1 MDLPLLTRAAAV
13 ADRGAAR
20 LRAAL
25 ASPVRT
31 PRVVVVLGRVLGP
44 AYLICFLTGLY
55 SHLLQHP
62 PDWLVFPTQPAN
74 LFQITQGLHVTT
86 GTMLLPLLVA
96 KLWAVYPLLFEW
108 PPVRSP
114 LHALERGSIAAL
126 VAVAIVEPVIGL
138 INSAQWYPFG
148 FPFIETH
155 YLLAWLLIGL
165 IALHLAIKLP
175 TIVRHGRR
183 EGPDER

>member
-1 MDLPLLTRAAAV
+1 MNLPGLTSALAV
-13 ADRGAAR
+13 LDRGSTR

-31 PRVVVVLGRVLGP
+31 PRTVVVLGRLLGP
-44 AYLICFLTGLY
+44 AYLVCFVTGFY
-55 SHLLQHP
+55 SHLLQRG
-62 PDWLVFPTQPAN
+62 PDWLRFPTQPAN
-74 LFQITQGLHVTT
+74 LFQLTQGLHVTT

-114 LHALERGSIAAL
+114 LHALERGSIGLL
-126 VAVAIVEPVIGL
+126 VATSIVEPVIGL

-148 FPFIETH
+148 FPFVETH
-155 YLLAWLLIGL
+155 YLLAWLLVGL
-165 IALHLAIKLP
+165 LAVHLAVKLP
-175 TIVRHGRR
+175 TIVRHWRR
-183 EGPDER
+183 TCGD

>member
-1 MDLPLLTRAAAV
+1 MNLPVVTRGLAA
-13 ADRGAAR
+13 ADRGLGR
-20 LRAAL
+20 VRAVL
-25 ASPVRT
+25 ASPVRA
-31 PRVVVVLGRVLGP
+31 PRTAVVLGRLLGP
-44 AYLICFLTGLY
+44 AYLVCFITGFY

-62 PDWLVFPTQPAN
+62 PDWFVFPTQPSN
-74 LFQITQGLHVTT
+74 LFQLTQGLHVTT

-96 KLWAVYPLLFEW
+96 KLWAVFPLLFEW

-114 LHALERGSIAAL
+114 LHALERASIALL
-126 VAVAIVEPVIGL
+126 VAVSIVEPVIGL

-165 IALHLAIKLP
+165 LALHVAIKLP
-175 TIVRHGRR
+175 TIVRHWRS
-183 EGPDER
+183 EDER